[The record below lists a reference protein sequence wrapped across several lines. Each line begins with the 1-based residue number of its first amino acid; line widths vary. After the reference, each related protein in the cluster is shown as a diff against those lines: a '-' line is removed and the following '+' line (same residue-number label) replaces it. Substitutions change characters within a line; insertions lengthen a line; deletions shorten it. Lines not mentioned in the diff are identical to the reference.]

1 MKNGLSLR
9 SKDFHVLIFIP
20 RMLKI
25 ILKKKY
31 LSTIGSII
39 SCEIFNFLLQ
49 QNEFSQV

>member
-25 ILKKKY
+25 ILKKIPLNY
-31 LSTIGSII
+31 R
-39 SCEIFNFLLQ
+39 FNHIM
-49 QNEFSQV
+49 